1 MKRFRRGAMMLEY
14 ALTLGIGAVF
24 VMAGLSIYSP
34 GNGYTAQGRR
44 LTSLYQRILVGISM
58 PIP

>member
-1 MKRFRRGAMMLEY
+1 MLEY

-24 VMAGLSIYSP
+24 VMGGLSLYSP